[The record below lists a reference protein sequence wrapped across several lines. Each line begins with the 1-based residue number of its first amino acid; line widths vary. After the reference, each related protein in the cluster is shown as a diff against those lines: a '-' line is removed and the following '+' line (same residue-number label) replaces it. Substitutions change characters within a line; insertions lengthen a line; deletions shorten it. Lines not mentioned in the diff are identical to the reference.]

1 MIIVVVTEEE
11 ISDGSLGHFSYFS
24 QHCLQTHRWVG
35 MKRLSSLHLSLV
47 VVHGIHG
54 HHSLGRDD
62 KHGHV
67 EAVIRE
73 AVDAGCHL
81 LAGGESLLGQAE
93 LALLPLLSAGVGE
106 DAEAEGENQ

>member
-1 MIIVVVTEEE
+1 MP
-11 ISDGSLGHFSYFS
+11 GSLFLF
-24 QHCLQTHRWVG
+24 QPTLPTNTQTDWNE
-35 MKRLSSLHLSLV
+35 RLSSLHLSLV

-81 LAGGESLLGQAE
+81 LAGGEPLLGQAE